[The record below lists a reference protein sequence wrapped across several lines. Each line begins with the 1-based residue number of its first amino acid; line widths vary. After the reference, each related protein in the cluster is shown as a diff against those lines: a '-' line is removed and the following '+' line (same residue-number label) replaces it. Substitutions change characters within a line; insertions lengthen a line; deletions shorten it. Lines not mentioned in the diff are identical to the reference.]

1 VARAGAVK
9 AGEAY
14 VEVFSDDT
22 PLVRGMKGLGAKLQ
36 QTGARVTSIGTA
48 AAKAGAGLTAMG
60 AAVVGP
66 LAAATK
72 AFVTAGDQ
80 LNKMAAR
87 TGLSAQA
94 LSELGF
100 AAEQSGTDLASV
112 ETSVARMQRA
122 ITEAADGSQA
132 MSDTFDAIGISVQQL
147 QRLTPDQQFQAISAA
162 IARIPDP
169 TQRAA
174 RAMEIFG
181 RSGTKVLPLITS
193 DIAALRSEAREL
205 GITIGDEDA
214 QAAAN
219 LGDAMNRVGRSVKA
233 VFLQMGA
240 AVAPTVTKVLDTVK
254 DITSAVARWI
264 SQNRELVTVVAAVG
278 VGLTAV
284 GTAVTVVG
292 GGVAALGFAISGL
305 GTALGVVATVVSA
318 IGAPVVAVAAGVTAL
333 GAGVAYVAHQAGLLG
348 PAFEFLRE
356 SFGRVFGTFKET
368 FGGIVNALR
377 GGEMGLAAQI
387 AWAGVKVA
395 TLQGAQQVLIGVDYL
410 WKNAGKITAAFFSA
424 LGRLVYN
431 AFAAIPKIA
440 LAALRGGAALAEVMQ
455 GVLANAFS
463 TESMATA
470 LEPAIARAQAELQAR
485 LGEAN
490 RRRRAPPNLTPPQ
503 FQGARIGPPVNMQ
516 TPPQQVAGA
525 RPMAQPQQSG
535 GGPDFGALV
544 GLARRQVQLLGQI
557 AAHGGLA

>member
-1 VARAGAVK
+1 MARAGAVK

-36 QTGARVTSIGTA
+36 STGASIENIGTTA
-48 AAKAGAGLTAMG
+48 VKAGAGITALG

-72 AFVTAGDQ
+72 AFASAGDA
-80 LNKMAAR
+80 LNKMSAR
-87 TGLSAQA
+87 TGVSAQA

-100 AAEQSGTDLASV
+100 AAEQSGADLGAV

-122 ITEAADGSQA
+122 ITEAGDGSQA
-132 MSDTFDAIGISVQQL
+132 MADTFAAIGLNVQRL
-147 QRLTPDQQFQAISAA
+147 QQLTPDQQFQEIAAA

-181 RSGTKVLPLITS
+181 RSGTKLLPLITS
-193 DIAALRSEAREL
+193 DIAALRNEAREL

-264 SQNRELVTVVAAVG
+264 SQNRELVTVVGAVG
-278 VGLTAV
+278 VGLVAV
-284 GTAVTVVG
+284 GTAVTSVG
-292 GGVAALGFAISGL
+292 GGIVAIGLAIKGAGIAL
-305 GTALGVVATVVSA
+305 TALAGVVSA
-318 IGAPVVAVAAGVTAL
+318 IGAPVLAVVAGVTAL

-368 FGGIVNALR
+368 FGGIVNALKS
-377 GGEMGLAAQI
+377 GEMGLAAQI

-395 TLQGAQQVLIGVDYL
+395 TLQGAQQVLIGVDHL

-440 LAALRGGAALAEVMQ
+440 LAALRGGAALGDVLQ
-455 GVLANAFS
+455 GVLAQAFS
-463 TESMATA
+463 GESMARA
-470 LEPAIARAQAELQAR
+470 LEPAIVRAQAELQAR
-485 LGEAN
+485 LGAN
-490 RRRRAPPNLTPPQ
+490 RQRRAPPNLTPPQ
-503 FQGARIGPPVNMQ
+503 FQGARIGPPVTMQ
-516 TPPQQVAGA
+516 TPPQQVQGP
-525 RPMAQPQQSG
+525 RPMAQPQQTGG
-535 GGPDFGALV
+535 GGPEFGALV

-557 AAHGGLA
+557 AAQGGLA